1 MSHQYVIKSGDT
13 LFEVAKANGTT
24 VDALEGVNPGVNPT
38 NLQIGETIKL
48 PSNDSSKSGT
58 SKGHGSGGSEAGK
71 GYVNYSGPAT
81 NYPKPSQWAP
91 FPTLVTQNKRL
102 MKFHD
107 TDEII
112 NLVIKAIDQVSH
124 ESGVDARAIL
134 CTVMQESNGDP
145 KIATT
150 NNGVRNPGLMQSHN
164 GAEFNPKDA
173 AGSILQMIRDGTEG
187 TKDGDG
193 LKQLV
198 KRYGNYYE
206 AFRGY
211 NSGSVDESNL
221 NNALGAT
228 EWYVRDMANRL
239 MGHEWPNM

>member
-13 LFEVAKANGTT
+13 LFEIAKTNDTT
-24 VDALEGVNPGVNPT
+24 VNALEAANPGVNPT
-38 NLQIGETIKL
+38 NLHIGESIKL
-48 PSNDSSKSGT
+48 PSNESSKDGT
-58 SKGHGSGGSEAGK
+58 SKGHGTGGSEAGK
-71 GYVNYSGPAT
+71 GYINYSGSAT
-81 NYPKPSQWAP
+81 NYPKPSEWAT
-91 FPTLVTQNKRL
+91 FSTLVSQNKRL
-102 MKFHD
+102 MKLHD

-112 NLVIKAIDQVSH
+112 TLVIKAIEQVSH

-145 KIATT
+145 KVTAT

-164 GAEFNPKDA
+164 GAVFNPKDP

-206 AFRGY
+206 AFRAY
-211 NSGSVDESNL
+211 NSGSVDKRDL
-221 NNALGAT
+221 NDALGAT
-228 EWYVRDMANRL
+228 ESYVRDMANRL
-239 MGHEWPNM
+239 MVHEWPKM